1 MQFTSE
7 VEDEESK
14 TCKGHYRLIRSEIR
28 RKLRDILL
36 E

>member
-14 TCKGHYRLIRSEIR
+14 ACKGQYRLIRSERR
-28 RKLRDILL
+28 RKVRDILL